1 MTAVA
6 PTTSQSFF
14 EAAFE
19 KISTFAREYRVRRA
33 QRIALITLM
42 DMDASRL
49 DDLGLNVQDV
59 VEALNTQPVETKVL
73 EARREARA
81 VTWSNA
87 TVIA

>member
-6 PTTSQSFF
+6 HTTTQSFF

-19 KISTFAREYRVRRA
+19 KISAFARDVQVRRA
-33 QRIALITLM
+33 QRIALVTLM

-59 VEALNTQPVETKVL
+59 VEALNAQPAETKVL
-73 EARREARA
+73 ETRREARA
-81 VTWSNA
+81 STWSVQ
-87 TVIA
+87 TVTA